1 MFGTARWTVLAD
13 DLRTPQHTGD
23 RGYSGHTN
31 MITRVAFVVIL
42 CLIKHSSLRNVL
54 IKHFGYMC
62 LLGGGYKYCLCSPLF
77 GEGSFPF
84 WLKILSTGVGTRPPT
99 SWMDLEFLP
108 LKVAE
113 LDSDGSTH
121 DLKVSFRCF
130 LFCGPWVLT
139 FVFLTTYINCCFLLV
154 ELYFFLLDVY
164 YRCYALEHM
173 E

>member
-23 RGYSGHTN
+23 RGCSGHTN
-31 MITRVAFVVIL
+31 MITRVACVVIL

-84 WLKILSTGVGTRPPT
+84 WLKILSTGVGTRPPFPVGWIWN
-99 SWMDLEFLP
+99 SSP
-108 LKVAE
+108 RKVAE
-113 LDSDGSTH
+113 LDSEGSTH
-121 DLKVSFRCF
+121 DLKVR
-130 LFCGPWVLT
+130 
-139 FVFLTTYINCCFLLV
+139 NLV
-154 ELYFFLLDVY
+154 DLDFW
-164 YRCYALEHM
+164 ALGG
-173 E
+173 